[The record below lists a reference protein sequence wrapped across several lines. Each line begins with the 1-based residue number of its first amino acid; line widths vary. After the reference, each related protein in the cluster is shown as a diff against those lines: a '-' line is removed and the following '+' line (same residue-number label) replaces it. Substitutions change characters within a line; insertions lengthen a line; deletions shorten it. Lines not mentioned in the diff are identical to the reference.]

1 MKNINH
7 SIAVTGAITAALLLA
22 ASGPVLAA
30 DKMEKCYG
38 VAKAGKN
45 DCKAGP
51 GTTCA
56 GTSSK
61 DRQGNAWV
69 SVPAGTCEKLA
80 GGSLESKGMMKSDDM
95 M

>member
-1 MKNINH
+1 MKSINR
-7 SIAVTGAITAALLLA
+7 SLAVTGAITAALLLA
-22 ASGPVLAA
+22 ASGPATAA
-30 DKMEKCYG
+30 EKMEKCYG

-56 GTSSK
+56 GTSK
-61 DRQGNAWV
+61 MDNQGNSWIL
-69 SVPAGTCEKLA
+69 VPKGTCEKLA
-80 GGSLESKGMMKSDDM
+80 GGSLEAKMEKHDDM